1 MGDLSNIVRGS
12 SPRPIKDPK
21 WFDSKSDI
29 GWLRIADVTKQDGK
43 IYFLRQRLSKEGQS
57 KTRVLKTKH
66 LLLSIAATVGKPVI
80 NYVKIGVHD
89 GFLIFLDPK
98 FDLNFMFQWL
108 ELFRPYWNRY
118 GQPGSQIN
126 LNTDIVQNQKIYI
139 PKLEEQT
146 QISNILELTDN
157 LITVNQREL
166 KMLRRLLNPGT
177 CIISVKFFNLKR
189 MLNMTYLINIL
200 SILVAI
206 EFFYIMYLETFAT
219 QSKTTGRV
227 FGMSSEKLADKNIQT
242 LFKNQ
247 GIYNG
252 LLGIGI
258 IYSVFLLPSMLLPIM
273 IYIIA
278 VALYGSFSSGNKSIV
293 FKQAGLAMVVT
304 LLLLLH

>member
-1 MGDLSNIVRGS
+1 MGDLVVADASEDYQG
-12 SPRPIKDPK
+12 
-21 WFDSKSDI
+21 
-29 GWLRIADVTKQDGK
+29 IA
-43 IYFLRQRLSKEGQS
+43 EP
-57 KTRVLKTKH
+57 
-66 LLLSIAATVGKPVI
+66 SI
-80 NYVKIGVHD
+80 
-89 GFLIFLDPK
+89 
-98 FDLNFMFQWL
+98 
-108 ELFRPYWNRY
+108 
-118 GQPGSQIN
+118 
-126 LNTDIVQNQKIYI
+126 
-139 PKLEEQT
+139 
-146 QISNILELTDN
+146 ILELPSEKLVAGLHTIALQPKLSDGLFLYYLLHTDSFKHFGYKN
-157 LITVNQREL
+157 GTGLKIFGISWNSLSNFEVEFPGVLEQKQISKLLLRLEQLITVNQREL
-166 KMLRRLLNPGT
+166 KTLRRLLNPGT

-200 SILVAI
+200 SIVVAI

-219 QSKTTGRV
+219 QSKRTGRV
-227 FGMSSEKLADKNIQT
+227 FDMSSEKLADKNIQT

-258 IYSVFLLPSMLLPIM
+258 IYSMFLLPSMLLPIM

>member
-157 LITVNQREL
+157 LITVNQR
-166 KMLRRLLNPGT
+166 KNFYHLL
-177 CIISVKFFNLKR
+177 C
-189 MLNMTYLINIL
+189 
-200 SILVAI
+200 
-206 EFFYIMYLETFAT
+206 
-219 QSKTTGRV
+219 
-227 FGMSSEKLADKNIQT
+227 
-242 LFKNQ
+242 
-247 GIYNG
+247 
-252 LLGIGI
+252 
-258 IYSVFLLPSMLLPIM
+258 
-273 IYIIA
+273 
-278 VALYGSFSSGNKSIV
+278 
-293 FKQAGLAMVVT
+293 
-304 LLLLLH
+304 

>member
-1 MGDLSNIVRGS
+1 
-12 SPRPIKDPK
+12 
-21 WFDSKSDI
+21 
-29 GWLRIADVTKQDGK
+29 
-43 IYFLRQRLSKEGQS
+43 
-57 KTRVLKTKH
+57 
-66 LLLSIAATVGKPVI
+66 
-80 NYVKIGVHD
+80 
-89 GFLIFLDPK
+89 
-98 FDLNFMFQWL
+98 
-108 ELFRPYWNRY
+108 
-118 GQPGSQIN
+118 
-126 LNTDIVQNQKIYI
+126 
-139 PKLEEQT
+139 
-146 QISNILELTDN
+146 
-157 LITVNQREL
+157 
-166 KMLRRLLNPGT
+166 
-177 CIISVKFFNLKR
+177 
-189 MLNMTYLINIL
+189 MTYLINIL